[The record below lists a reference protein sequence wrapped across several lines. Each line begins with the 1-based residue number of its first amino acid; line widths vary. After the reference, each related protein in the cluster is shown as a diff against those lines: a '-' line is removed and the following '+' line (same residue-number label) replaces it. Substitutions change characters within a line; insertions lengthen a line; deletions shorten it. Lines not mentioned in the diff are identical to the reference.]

1 MCFTHRGVG
10 VSHVGA
16 VSCDVDVEVFFCGL
30 QVDGVVE
37 VHALLVLQLPV
48 PPHQVSTGRRHRQQ
62 H

>member
-1 MCFTHRGVG
+1 MFTHRRVG

-16 VSCDVDVEVFFCGL
+16 VPGDVDVEVFFCGL
-30 QVDGVVE
+30 QVDGVVK

-48 PPHQVSTGRRHRQQ
+48 SPHQVAARCRHRQQ